1 MAGFDFSEL
10 DKIVC
15 NCFFNFAIKLI
26 KKNMEVSSKSPYLT
40 FDRNKWAELRESE
53 PMTLSESEIQAL
65 RGINE
70 ELSIDEVRDIY
81 LPLSRLLN
89 YYVSST
95 KSRQEV
101 VMNFLNEKVQKIPFI
116 IGVAGSV
123 SVGKSTSSRVLQA
136 LLSRWKE
143 NNKVALI
150 TTDGFLYPNA
160 ILEERGIMTK
170 KGFPESYDIH
180 HLLKFV
186 SEIKSGKTDI
196 KAPRYSHTLYDIVPD
211 EQIVISPQPDILILE
226 GLNVLQ
232 SRMDYPRGRRSPF
245 VSDYLDFSIYVDAE
259 EPLLEEWFINRFMN
273 FRGTAFNDL
282 TSFFY
287 SVTKLSDE
295 KARKMAKNVWR
306 EINSKNLHKNILPT
320 RERASLILHKSVNH
334 RVDYVK
340 LRK

>member
-1 MAGFDFSEL
+1 
-10 DKIVC
+10 
-15 NCFFNFAIKLI
+15 
-26 KKNMEVSSKSPYLT
+26 MEVSSNSPYLT

-53 PMTLSESEIQAL
+53 PMTLTKIEIQNL

-89 YYVSST
+89 YYVNST
-95 KSRQEV
+95 KSRQAII
-101 VMNFLNEKVQKIPFI
+101 MNFLNEKIQKIPFI
-116 IGVAGSV
+116 IGIAGSV
-123 SVGKSTSSRVLQA
+123 SVGKSTSARVLQA

-180 HLLKFV
+180 RLLRFV
-186 SEIKSGKTDI
+186 SEIKSGKTEV
-196 KAPRYSHTLYDIVPD
+196 KAPRYSHLLYDIVPD
-211 EQIVISPQPDILILE
+211 QQITVDPQPDILILE

-232 SRMDYPRGRRSPF
+232 SRMDYPQNKPSLF
-245 VSDYLDFSIYVDAE
+245 VSDFLDFSIYVDAE
-259 EPLLEEWFINRFMN
+259 ENFLEDWFITRFMN
-273 FRGTAFNDL
+273 FRGTAFNDPS
-282 TSFFY
+282 SFFY
-287 SVTKLSDE
+287 TVTKLSDDE
-295 KARKMAKNVWR
+295 ARKMAKNVWR

-320 RERASLILHKSVNH
+320 RERANLILHKGENH
-334 RVDYVK
+334 KVDDVK